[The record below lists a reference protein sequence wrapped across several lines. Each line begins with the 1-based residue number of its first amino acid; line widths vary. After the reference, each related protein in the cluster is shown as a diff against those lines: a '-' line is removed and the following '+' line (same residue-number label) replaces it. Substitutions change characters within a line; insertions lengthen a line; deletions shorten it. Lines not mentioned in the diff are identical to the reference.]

1 MTHRHMPSPATP
13 QAVAC
18 ALDPEQWVAAHG
30 DALFRYAL
38 LRVGRREAAEDLVQ
52 ETFVAAIRARDSFR
66 NTATVRT
73 WLIGILRRKIVD
85 HYRQLSASRGHAGG
99 VNKPEQADDP
109 WFDARGSWAKA
120 LVSWRTPESIA
131 EDRELWLV
139 LEQCLAKLPRSSA
152 SAFVLRELEG
162 LACAQLQEELE
173 LSAENVRVKLYR
185 ARQSLRVCLEKNW
198 FGREEGGSASCREN
212 NA

>member
-1 MTHRHMPSPATP
+1 MTHREMPSPATP
-13 QAVAC
+13 QAQAC
-18 ALDPEQWVAAHG
+18 SVDPEQWVAAHG

-52 ETFVAAIRARDSFR
+52 ETFVAAI
-66 NTATVRT
+66 
-73 WLIGILRRKIVD
+73 LRPRFVSQHGHGPHLAD
-85 HYRQLSASRGHAGG
+85 RHPAPQGRRPLSAVVRRRGRASSDA
-99 VNKPEQADDP
+99 KAEQADDP

-120 LVSWRTPESIA
+120 LVTWRTPDSIA
-131 EDRELWLV
+131 EDHELWLV

-162 LACAQLQEELE
+162 LACEQLQEALE
-173 LSAENVRVKLYR
+173 LSPENVRVRLYR

-198 FGREEGGSASCREN
+198 FHRDSADRDSPEEGKA
-212 NA
+212 